1 MVATRQRIRY
11 STSSDLRVPC
21 EYECQQPCDFS
32 CRVVHAVCAS
42 GGTLEPVCVL
52 SNASQSPV
60 ENHLAEHWTNPI
72 DCTGGSI
79 LCDLLHTPS
88 SDTSA
93 PSPCDWSFA
102 SAQPVGSVVLD
113 TASNHVQ
120 FGLTNTDSW
129 LRISSVA
136 VYLGNTSNPPLA
148 GSESMSVR
156 SWYYPY
162 VQQAAIQVDSPWRV
176 GKGAFLSAHASVC
189 WGPAGTPTSVPSSV
203 GSPVAPTALQ
213 SNGLPACPLQ
223 PVLPTI
229 STL

>member
-1 MVATRQRIRY
+1 MNRHQVGLRRRWQQG
-11 STSSDLRVPC
+11 SGSDTGADLGVPC

-32 CRVVHAVCAS
+32 CRVAHTVCAS

-60 ENHLAEHWTNPI
+60 ENHLAARWTNPI

-79 LCDLLHTPS
+79 LCDLLYAPS
-88 SDTSA
+88 SDTPDS
-93 PSPCDWSFA
+93 SPCDWSFA
-102 SAQPVGSVVLD
+102 SARPVGIVVLD
-113 TASNHVQ
+113 TDSNHVQ
-120 FGLTNTDSW
+120 FGLTDSW

-136 VYLGNTSNPPLA
+136 VYVGNTSNAALA
-148 GSESMSVR
+148 GNESMSVR

-189 WGPAGTPTSVPSSV
+189 
-203 GSPVAPTALQ
+203 
-213 SNGLPACPLQ
+213 
-223 PVLPTI
+223 
-229 STL
+229 